1 MTSNE
6 MSSRYDAIVVGAG
19 HNGLVCAALLAKSG
33 KQVLVLEANAQVGG
47 AAVTR
52 AFADGYSVSACAHLL
67 YQLQPEVRK
76 ELGLSPALSAGNMT
90 TIALADDAQHVRI
103 SDTSVE
109 GVSAADAASYRDFRK
124 RMTRFANVLRKYLN
138 KAPPRLGVKSFKD
151 LMTLGQLGFDIR
163 RLGKEEMREFLRLI
177 GMNIHDELNE
187 RFENPL
193 LKGAISLDAVLGTH
207 LGPRSPNTIMTYLY
221 RLAGDRGRVGTP
233 RGGMG
238 GVSEELAHA
247 ARNAGV
253 TIRTNMPV
261 KRIVIDNGRAT
272 GVETDDGQRFDSYMV
287 ISNADPKR
295 TVMDLVGAKHV
306 ETGFTR
312 RIHHLRSKGNAAK
325 LHLALDG
332 LPAFAGLSKKDF
344 GERIVIAPNEHYV
357 ERAFNPAKYG
367 EYSPQPV
374 VEMTFPSFRDDSL
387 APTGKHVMS
396 AVVQYAPYDL
406 KGGWNEDE
414 KGAFRQAVID
424 TIARYAPDL
433 EQRITASELLTPADI
448 EREFHITGGHWHHGE
463 LTLDQF
469 LFVRPVSG
477 AAQYRMPVDG
487 VYLCGAGTHPGGGVS
502 GAAGRN
508 AARAI
513 LRREKAA

>member
-1 MTSNE
+1 
-6 MSSRYDAIVVGAG
+6 
-19 HNGLVCAALLAKSG
+19 
-33 KQVLVLEANAQVGG
+33 
-47 AAVTR
+47 
-52 AFADGYSVSACAHLL
+52 LL

-76 ELGLSPALSAGNMT
+76 ELKLAPGLASENMATIVLSEDGK
-90 TIALADDAQHVRI
+90 HVRL
-103 SDTSVE
+103 SGDTVE
-109 GVSAADAASYRDFRK
+109 GVSEDDAANYKRFRK
-124 RMTRFANVLRKYLN
+124 RMTRFADLLRKYLN
-138 KAPPRLGVKSFKD
+138 KAPPRLGTRDLKD
-151 LMTLGQLGFDIR
+151 LLTLGQLGFDIR

-177 GMNIHDELNE
+177 GMNIYDELDE

-221 RLAGDRGRVGTP
+221 RLAGDHGRVATP
-233 RGGMG
+233 KGGMG
-238 GVSEELAHA
+238 SVSEELAQA
-247 ARNAGV
+247 ARSAGA

-261 KRIVIDNGRAT
+261 KQIIVENGRVT
-272 GVETDDGQRFDSYMV
+272 GAETEDGQRFDSYTV

-306 ETGFTR
+306 ETGFAQ
-312 RIHHLRSKGNAAK
+312 RIRHLRAKGNAAK

-332 LPAFAGLSKKDF
+332 LPTIAGLSKKDF
-344 GERIVIAPNEHYV
+344 AARIVIAPDEHYV

-367 EYSPQPV
+367 ESSPHPV
-374 VEMTFPSFRDDSL
+374 LEITVPSFRDTSL

-396 AVVQYAPYDL
+396 AVVQYAPYGL
-406 KGGWNEDE
+406 KGGWNDDARD
-414 KGAFRQAVID
+414 AFMRSVIQ
-424 TIARYAPDL
+424 TIAKYAPDI
-433 EQRITASELLTPADI
+433 EQRTKASELLTPADI

-477 AAQYRMPVDG
+477 AAQYRMPLDG
-487 VYLCGAGTHPGGGVS
+487 LYLCGAGAHPGGGVS

-508 AARAI
+508 AARSI
-513 LRREKAA
+513 LSREKAA